1 MESPE
6 KSFMPQW
13 LKKIDIDK
21 EFEKHERGELDY
33 IHIESGP
40 PSHAPLEEHRRWIQ
54 DLQKFP
60 KNHPEVLRALKWA
73 YERMDESERYRAANE
88 RKTK

>member
-6 KSFMPQW
+6 KSFMPEW

-60 KNHPEVLRALKWA
+60 KNHPEVLRVEMGL
-73 YERMDESERYRAANE
+73 
-88 RKTK
+88 RKDG